1 VTTNKTELLS
11 KLQQISTYGGV
22 DDCPERAMEG
32 MRRALEKALF
42 KSHIFVFTDAD
53 ANDKELESEVTQLIQ
68 DKQVT
73 ITFFITKGCAPPI
86 NGEYEIYKRLAQ
98 VSSGLSFYLAE
109 KDISTVLSVTKGILK
124 IDNSVAVVNDFE
136 KTAEESHWVT
146 PNTTE
151 FMITVTGL
159 EAKVSF
165 TDPDNKSVVVDP
177 KVDLNNVKAYVLDNP
192 KPGIWAIHAEVQGA
206 GRLQVTQDDPLKF
219 EVGFSVAPP
228 KTIKETSVR
237 PLKNIKNHLVVAPF
251 NVPAG
256 TSFTFA
262 TISSDTFNYRYKLR
276 EFVPGLLITEA
287 FLPPNRFKVNI
298 HCKVADQN
306 LNDAKRLI
314 SSYIEPKLECKY
326 FDNLNYEW
334 KVQIGSK
341 NYNLLGMWQL

>member
-11 KLQQISTYGGV
+11 KLKQISANGGNY
-22 DDCPERAMEG
+22 DCPEKSMTG
-32 MRRALEKALF
+32 IQRALEKALF

-53 ANDKELESEVTQLIQ
+53 ANDKELENEVTQLIQ

-86 NGEYEIYKRLAQ
+86 NGEYDIYKRLAQ

-124 IDNSVAVVNDFE
+124 IDNSVVFVNDFV
-136 KTAEESHWVT
+136 KTVEEVHWVS

-159 EAKVSF
+159 EAKVWF
-165 TDPDNKSVVVDP
+165 TDPDNKNVVVYP
-177 KVDLNNVKAYVLDNP
+177 KVDLNNVKSYVLHNP
-192 KPGIWAIHAEVQGA
+192 KPGIWAIRAKVKDA

-256 TSFTFA
+256 TSFTSV
-262 TISSDTFNYRYKLR
+262 TITSDTFNMRYNLR
-276 EFVPGLLITEA
+276 EFVPGLFITEA

-298 HCKVADQN
+298 HYKVADQN

-314 SSYIEPKLECKY
+314 SSYIEPKPECKY
-326 FDNLNYEW
+326 FSNLNYE
-334 KVQIGSK
+334 
-341 NYNLLGMWQL
+341 